1 MHYEHHSASDLWIDF
16 SRFEV
21 PEGVTQY
28 AGKVAAHVLLLLYQ
42 RASGKSIY
50 SGSQRDLSFKVSE
63 ESEHRLAKKIGL
75 TTRSIQLAFTQLE
88 FDGRIRRLRKTRPDG
103 TFDTSVLTLLDSS
116 GEPLQTSPY
125 KYGVCRQNNVP
136 FITFTK
142 RSLDAINKMKL
153 PSAKAVYIAALALVH
168 RNKTEGG
175 ISVDRKEWQS
185 LSGLG
190 ESKYAFSS
198 GLAYLKAEKL
208 VTYRKQMLTVNDPR
222 TGEPADR
229 SDNPKPWIDHGPGT
243 NWKDGDLDDVP
254 AEDFQRFVEAML
266 GRKFEVGED
275 GWTLRSECPFCHY
288 KRRFRMNFAW
298 SQCICDCGKRGR
310 LVKLVSEVKGI
321 PGSEVIA
328 LLKQSM
334 KPPEAIS
341 V

>member
-1 MHYEHHSASDLWIDF
+1 MDYQHHSASDLWIGF

-21 PEGVTQY
+21 PEVVTDY

-50 SGSQRDLSFKVSE
+50 SSSERDLSFVVSE
-63 ESEHRLAKKIGL
+63 DWLAKKTGL
-75 TTRSIQLAFTQLE
+75 TTRSIQLAFAQLE
-88 FDGRIRRLRKTRPDG
+88 SDGRIRKRRRTYPDG
-103 TFDTSVLTLLDSS
+103 TVRTSVVLTLLDSS
-116 GEPLQTSPY
+116 GSPLQTTPY
-125 KYGVCRQNNVP
+125 EYGVCRKNDLP

-168 RNKTEGG
+168 RNKKEGG
-175 ISVDRKEWQS
+175 ISVDRKEWQQ

-190 ESKYAFSS
+190 ESKYAFKS

-229 SDNPKPWIDHGPGT
+229 SDNPKPRIDHGPGT
-243 NWKDGDLDDVP
+243 NWKDGNLDDVP

-275 GWTLRSECPFCHY
+275 GWTLRSECPFCNY
-288 KRRFRMNFAW
+288 KKRFRMNFTW
-298 SQCICDCGKRGR
+298 SQFICDCGKRGR
-310 LVKLVSEVKGI
+310 LVPLVSEVKGI
-321 PGSEVIA
+321 PQSEVIT
-328 LLKQSM
+328 LLRESM
-334 KPPEAIS
+334 KPREAIS
-341 V
+341 I